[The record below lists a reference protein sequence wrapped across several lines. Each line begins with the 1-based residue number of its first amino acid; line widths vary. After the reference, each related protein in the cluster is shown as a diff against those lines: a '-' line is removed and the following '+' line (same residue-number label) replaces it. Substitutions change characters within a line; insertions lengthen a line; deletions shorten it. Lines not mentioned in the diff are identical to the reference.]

1 MQVTTLLL
9 HFINATGKKF
19 TLGLENPDD
28 SITPLEV
35 KDVMETIIEKNI
47 IPTTGGDLVAVH
59 SAQVVTR
66 QTTTLM
72 ES

>member
-9 HFINATGKKF
+9 HFINQAGKKF

-28 SITPLEV
+28 NITPLDV
-35 KDVMETIIEKNI
+35 RGVMETIIEKNI